1 MAWPTTSPASRGYG
15 NEWVKLRKLVMQRD
29 KGLCQCDKCQGGKL
43 RVTAAT
49 DCDHIV
55 SKANGGTDDL
65 SNLRALSKE
74 CHQRVTLEQQGKAQK
89 QPRAKFGKDGRV
101 VW

>member
-1 MAWPTTSPASRGYG
+1 
-15 NEWVKLRKLVMQRD
+15 MQRD
-29 KGLCQCDKCQGGKL
+29 MGLCQCDKCQSGKL
-43 RVTAAT
+43 RVMAAT

-55 SKANGGTDDL
+55 PKAKAEMLGWTQAQQDDM

-74 CHQRVTLEQQGKAQK
+74 CHQRVTLEQQGKTMK
-89 QPRAKFGKDGRV
+89 PPRAKFGKDGRV